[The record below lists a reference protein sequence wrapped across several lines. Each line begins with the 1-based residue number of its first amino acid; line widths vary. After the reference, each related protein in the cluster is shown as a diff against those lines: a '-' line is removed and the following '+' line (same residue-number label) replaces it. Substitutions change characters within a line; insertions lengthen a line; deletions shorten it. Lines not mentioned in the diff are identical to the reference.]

1 MEKDKEEAGIARNNP
16 VVGIIFLVWFIGSV
30 VVMALAAGGYLSEFM
45 LLIGAGQFFLGI
57 MGVMGAAFIK
67 KIRRHRSY
75 CFFPVGLVMLMLL
88 SVGLIATG
96 CLQAGGKI

>member
-45 LLIGAGQFFLGI
+45 LLIGAGQF
-57 MGVMGAAFIK
+57 
-67 KIRRHRSY
+67 
-75 CFFPVGLVMLMLL
+75 
-88 SVGLIATG
+88 
-96 CLQAGGKI
+96 